1 MRTPDLWTFALACYA
16 SPGVETACL
25 ELQNQGADVC
35 LLLCGA
41 WLQARGVACSQARLQ
56 ALTALAAPWRG
67 DVIEP
72 LRGLRQAWR
81 SQAEQDLALHSLREA
96 MKALELQAERE
107 LLERLQKISQD
118 WPSNGAADAWLEPL
132 VPVAHNRAA
141 LEVLRSAALQTQLE
155 LAAG

>member
-1 MRTPDLWTFALACYA
+1 
-16 SPGVETACL
+16 
-25 ELQNQGADVC
+25 
-35 LLLCGA
+35 
-41 WLQARGVACSQARLQ
+41 
-56 ALTALAAPWRG
+56 LTALAAPWRG

-96 MKALELQAERE
+96 LKTLELQAERE

-118 WPSNGAADAWLEPL
+118 WPSNGAADAWLETL

>member
-16 SPGVETACL
+16 RPGVETACL

-67 DVIEP
+67 D
-72 LRGLRQAWR
+72 
-81 SQAEQDLALHSLREA
+81 LALHSRREA
-96 MKALELQAERE
+96 LKTLELQAERE

-118 WPSNGAADAWLEPL
+118 WPSNGAADAWLETL